1 MSLRSLALTVSR
13 GVEARCCAG
22 DVETEQGGGFGSGA
36 DLEQRGLERRHTG
49 VCGHNSQMGLRS
61 RLAPLLCRGALC

>member
-36 DLEQRGLERRHTG
+36 DLEQQGLERRHAG
-49 VCGHNSQMGLRS
+49 VCGHSQVELPS
-61 RLAPLLCRGALC
+61 TLAPLLCRDAVC